1 MFQSNVWPDMTAPDD
16 SSVLI
21 DLVLATQHQMVTAYT
36 EIHKTVKLVDECKT
50 QVISLISSITGDFRS
65 KTINTCAISSTEY

>member
-21 DLVLATQHQMVTAYT
+21 DLVLATQHQMVT
-36 EIHKTVKLVDECKT
+36 VLRDEHRFLNERN
-50 QVISLISSITGDFRS
+50 V
-65 KTINTCAISSTEY
+65 

>member
-21 DLVLATQHQMVTAYT
+21 DLVLATQHQMV
-36 EIHKTVKLVDECKT
+36 LRDEHRFLNERN
-50 QVISLISSITGDFRS
+50 V
-65 KTINTCAISSTEY
+65 